1 MEILAQDLAKL
12 TEAERRELFLALYAE
27 REPPEWIRA
36 GEPPRLKIVNGAV
49 KLMPLVGDYVVEM
62 DAPIGGTV
70 TKIFEPKG
78 VWKQWF
84 VEARVDCPVGYKTFT
99 CTLDEIASIRY

>member
-12 TEAERRELFLALYAE
+12 TEAERWELFLALYAE
-27 REPPEWIRA
+27 RELPEWIRA

-49 KLMPLVGDYVVEM
+49 KLMPMVGDYVEM
-62 DAPIGGTV
+62 DGPIGGTV
-70 TKIFEPKG
+70 TKIFEPNG
-78 VWKQWF
+78 LLEQWF